1 MAVEIWETNTGTLL
15 DSTDPLPSS
24 PFELFPQHLM
34 VPSELIAHECL
45 PPTSIKK
52 SVVLVVLSVVSVAI
66 MNPEEATS
74 LLKDSLSA
82 SSVQDTSKTTIKM
95 RNNFRGILDNKSKPK
110 LIL

>member
-1 MAVEIWETNTGTLL
+1 MLSESTAQVWEDPAPILTTLTDDELSDDGT
-15 DSTDPLPSS
+15 
-24 PFELFPQHLM
+24 
-34 VPSELIAHECL
+34 
-45 PPTSIKK
+45 
-52 SVVLVVLSVVSVAI
+52 

-95 RNNFRGILDNKSKPK
+95 RNNFRGILENKSKPK